1 MEGGPLM
8 LSTCTSSISSSS
20 KTLFGLNQHF
30 SINLQPNQQISSSY
44 FSCSYRSS
52 NSTSSFKNFKPRTQR
67 RIKSQLF
74 VSSVGSLPVT
84 LKENESSSSLLT
96 DGKEDD
102 AYTLPRLDKNGR
114 FCSPRA
120 ARELAL
126 LIVYAS
132 CLDGHDP
139 VRLFEKRLNA
149 PRESEYIFDK
159 SSLLQY
165 DHMRFGGPPIN
176 TSTVEEAER
185 LRNQF
190 NAESLIGL
198 VVSENPSF
206 ELELNKSANLFFRFT
221 RKLLVATVDKWDEH
235 VLVIDKVAPSN
246 WKAEPAGRILEF
258 SILHLAMSEISI
270 VKTRHQIV
278 INEAVD
284 LAKRFCDGS
293 APRVINGCLRTFVQD
308 IS

>member
-8 LSTCTSSISSSS
+8 LSTCSSSISSST
-20 KTLFGLNQHF
+20 KTLFGHF
-30 SINLQPNQQISSSY
+30 SINLRPHQQISSSY
-44 FSCSYRSS
+44 FSCSYNSS
-52 NSTSSFKNFKPRTQR
+52 NSTSSFKNFKPRRQ
-67 RIKSQLF
+67 IKSQLF

-102 AYTLPRLDKNGR
+102 TYTLPRLDKNGR

-132 CLDGHDP
+132 CMDGHDP

-159 SSLLQY
+159 SSIHQY

-176 TSTVEEAER
+176 TSTVEEAEQ

-190 NAESLIGL
+190 DAESLIGK
-198 VVSENPSF
+198 F
-206 ELELNKSANLFFRFT
+206 HFITFIYAANLFFRFT

-258 SILHLAMSEISI
+258 SILHLAMSEISML
-270 VKTRHQIV
+270 KTRHQIV

-284 LAKRFCDGS
+284 LSKRFCDGS